1 EVFSIGQTGIT
12 SEAYA
17 ALLVRLSRWSVFVL
31 VLAPIPAF
39 VAEARLS
46 AAAFRL
52 YSWRAP
58 EGRKLNYLEWILTR
72 DSHVKEVKLY
82 GLSSLILGR
91 YRALF
96 EKFFAEDRKL
106 ALRRMLWGFGL
117 GLLSLGAFYG
127 CYALVAGRAASAQI
141 TLGDMTLYLAVFRQ
155 GQAAFQGILSSIG
168 SMYEDALFISNLF
181 VYFGIPTSGWA

>member
-1 EVFSIGQTGIT
+1 S
-12 SEAYA
+12 
-17 ALLVRLSRWSVFVL
+17 
-31 VLAPIPAF
+31 
-39 VAEARLS
+39 
-46 AAAFRL
+46 FRL
-52 YSWRAP
+52 NSWRAP

-117 GLLSLGAFYG
+117 GLLSLVAFYG
-127 CYALVAGRAASAQI
+127 CFFLVAGRAASAQI
-141 TLGDMTLYLAVFRQ
+141 HLGDMTLYLAVFRQ
-155 GQAAFQGILSSIG
+155 GQAAFPGVLSSIR
-168 SMYEDALFISNLF
+168 SVYEAA
-181 VYFGIPTSGWA
+181 P